1 MVERPAG
8 GKDDFSES
16 LSHRVASICD
26 SPVSGVT
33 RRLSI
38 WRFLSPS
45 NRLHVFYVSF
55 HYSSYIVP
63 VICYVVMFLFY
74 CHCKAFLSA

>member
-1 MVERPAG
+1 MVERPAC
-8 GKDDFSES
+8 GKVTSVVT
-16 LSHRVASICD
+16 LSHKVASVCD

-63 VICYVVMFLFY
+63 VICYVVMFLFCFIVIVKY
-74 CHCKAFLSA
+74 F